1 MHRASISCVAIHSC
15 DLLSRWQ
22 LIMRHIIELCFMTD
36 NSRWRAYGKI
46 MFHPV
51 DSPFPQLKMLQDIFI
66 ITLCDLCVNLLYKT
80 FIFSSLC
87 FCMQAYLSLC
97 ESGFLYRLE
106 LFLKIMNML
115 HFYKFHHSSLHLSY

>member
-1 MHRASISCVAIHSC
+1 
-15 DLLSRWQ
+15 
-22 LIMRHIIELCFMTD
+22 MTD
-36 NSRWRAYGKI
+36 KSREEHVGKI
-46 MFHPV
+46 MFHVAPL
-51 DSPFPQLKMLQDIFI
+51 DNPFPQWKMLQDIFI
-66 ITLCDLCVNLLYKT
+66 ITLCDLFVNLLYKT
-80 FIFSSLC
+80 FIFGSLC